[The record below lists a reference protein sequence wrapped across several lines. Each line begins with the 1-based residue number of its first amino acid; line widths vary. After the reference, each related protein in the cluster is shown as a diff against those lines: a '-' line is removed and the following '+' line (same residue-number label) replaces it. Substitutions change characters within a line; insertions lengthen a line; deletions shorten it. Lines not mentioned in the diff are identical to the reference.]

1 MPPRPGRQ
9 KIAPSDPRRR
19 AAMPGAEPGWRGR
32 ACDLSGVH
40 VLVVDDDLDART
52 MLRQVLAHLGA
63 SVSAEGSAESALASL
78 RDARPH
84 LIITDLAMPGR
95 GGCWLIQQ
103 VRARPGGN
111 AIPIIAVTAYGAE
124 YPAQQVREVGGD
136 AFLRKPIDI
145 DMLAAVV
152 ARFSGR

>member
-1 MPPRPGRQ
+1 
-9 KIAPSDPRRR
+9 
-19 AAMPGAEPGWRGR
+19 
-32 ACDLSGVH
+32 
-40 VLVVDDDLDART
+40 
-52 MLRQVLAHLGA
+52 MLQQFLAHLGA
-63 SVSAEGSAESALASL
+63 SVSAERSAESALASL
-78 RDARPH
+78 RDASPH

-95 GGCWLIQQ
+95 DGCWLIQQ
-103 VRARPGGN
+103 VRARPGGL

-145 DMLAAVV
+145 DVLAAVV